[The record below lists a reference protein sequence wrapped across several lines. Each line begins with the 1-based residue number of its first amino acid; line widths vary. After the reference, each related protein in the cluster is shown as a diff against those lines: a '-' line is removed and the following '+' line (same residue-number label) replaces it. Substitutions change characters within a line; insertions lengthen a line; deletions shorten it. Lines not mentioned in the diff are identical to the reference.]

1 MNSKYPDA
9 QIIQQGNAA
18 SIADYEKAIDELQA
32 IVERLERGEQSLEA
46 SLKDY
51 ERGVALEK
59 QCQQALD
66 QAEQRIRAIEQ
77 DSAARPNADGN
88 PSSDSDPSDPL
99 AF

>member
-1 MNSKYPDA
+1 MSSKHPEAQTIQHGDA
-9 QIIQQGNAA
+9 N
-18 SIADYEKAIDELQA
+18 SIADYEKAINELQA

-66 QAEQRIRAIEQ
+66 QAEHRIRMIEQ
-77 DSAARPNADGN
+77 GNGDAANAADKPLSDSA
-88 PSSDSDPSDPL
+88 SSDPL
-99 AF
+99 PF